1 MDAALSEREGL
12 HQVLAREKQRA
23 PVGLMLGGGVWGGIE
38 KKQLAGGSASG
49 CYALIMFDDVI

>member
-23 PVGLMLGGGVWGGIE
+23 PVGLMLGGGGG
-38 KKQLAGGSASG
+38 
-49 CYALIMFDDVI
+49 V